1 MSQKFIAGYGNT
13 TSAID
18 AIKFQMSSGN
28 IDAGQI
34 LLFGVKLIIRRIM
47 HTKLVNGIQVPLTPE
62 EIAQRQQDETAWNN
76 GAFDRAMA
84 DLRQRRDAM
93 LKSCDWVMMSD
104 SPIADKTEWET
115 YRQSLRDIT
124 R

>member
-1 MSQKFIAGYGNT
+1 MSNENK
-13 TSAID
+13 
-18 AIKFQMSSGN
+18 
-28 IDAGQI
+28 
-34 LLFGVKLIIRRIM
+34 
-47 HTKLVNGIQVPLTPE
+47 KLVVSPENPNGVLLDLTAE
-62 EIAQRQQDETAWNN
+62 EIAQRQQDEIAWNN

-104 SPIADKTEWET
+104 SPIADKTNWET

-124 R
+124 NGLTTVEQVNAVAFPTKPS